1 MVDSGGNWRYNK
13 SRKVS
18 ALSWWACP
26 TWKLNQPPRS
36 ASYMA
41 ALLLLIFLDEGQKQ
55 PDNKGQDRKLDHD
68 HFIIRHYAH
77 PLFFSESGAKRRE
90 RAARLAVEDSAQAL
104 RRPRTRAP
112 HLCVGAGEATPCR
125 NLPADII
132 VTDYGLK
139 SNETQRNRPSR
150 TRRAIYVFLSE

>member
-1 MVDSGGNWRYNK
+1 MVDSGGDWGYNK
-13 SRKVS
+13 GRKVG
-18 ALSWWACP
+18 AFHDGLSPIKWHCRYVAAT
-26 TWKLNQPPRS
+26 TWRCFLFVLLNQNDNQGQNGKDDHEK
-36 ASYMA
+36 
-41 ALLLLIFLDEGQKQ
+41 LI
-55 PDNKGQDRKLDHD
+55 
-68 HFIIRHYAH
+68 IAHYAH
-77 PLFFSESGAKRRE
+77 SLFFSESGAKRRE

>member
-1 MVDSGGNWRYNK
+1 MVDSDGDWRYNK
-13 SRKVS
+13 GRKVES
-18 ALSWWACP
+18 LPQVARP
-26 TWKLNQPPRS
+26 TDMNGTCRHVVAATWRRFLFVLLNQNDNQGQNGKDDHEK
-36 ASYMA
+36 
-41 ALLLLIFLDEGQKQ
+41 LI
-55 PDNKGQDRKLDHD
+55 
-68 HFIIRHYAH
+68 IAHYAH
-77 PLFFSESGAKRRE
+77 PLFFGESGAKRRE

-125 NLPADII
+125 NLPADMI

-150 TRRAIYVFLSE
+150 TRRAICVFLAE

>member
-1 MVDSGGNWRYNK
+1 
-13 SRKVS
+13 
-18 ALSWWACP
+18 
-26 TWKLNQPPRS
+26 
-36 ASYMA
+36 MA

-68 HFIIRHYAH
+68 HLIIRHYAH

-125 NLPADII
+125 NLPARII
-132 VTDYGLK
+132 VTDYGVK
-139 SNETQRNRPSR
+139 SNE
-150 TRRAIYVFLSE
+150 A